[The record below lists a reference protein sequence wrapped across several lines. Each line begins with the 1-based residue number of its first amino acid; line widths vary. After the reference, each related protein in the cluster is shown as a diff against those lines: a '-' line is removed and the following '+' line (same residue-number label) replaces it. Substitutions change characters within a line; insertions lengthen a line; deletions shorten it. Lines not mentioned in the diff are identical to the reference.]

1 MNDPQLKATRQV
13 VDAILEPVSGNLQDV
28 QRRLL
33 SRCGE
38 QLSDA
43 YNRIDT
49 LERELLKHKLT
60 AVWLAAYLESAGRD
74 GGPIEPVSRDK
85 WLKMATPPETP

>member
-1 MNDPQLKATRQV
+1 MNDPQLEATRQV
-13 VDAILEPVSGNLQDV
+13 VDAILKPVSGNLHDV

-33 SRCGE
+33 GECGE

-43 YNRIDT
+43 YERIDQ
-49 LERELLKHKLT
+49 LERECLKNLLT
-60 AVWLAAYLESAGRD
+60 ATWLAAYLESAGRD

>member
-1 MNDPQLKATRQV
+1 MSDPQFEAHKKV
-13 VDAILEPVSGNLQDV
+13 VDAITGDLHDV

-33 SRCGE
+33 GKCGE

-43 YNRIDT
+43 YARLDT
-49 LERELLKHKLT
+49 LEREALKHKLT
-60 AVWLAAYLESAGRD
+60 AIWLAAYLESAGRD

-85 WLKMATPPETP
+85 WLKMATPPDMP